1 MASTTTAKR
10 FHHDLRSLADGYGV
24 LCLIAERKSSVMARH
39 SGHGTRSVAPIPLNL
54 GAWQLRQDIDRLV
67 ESLATAIGLRYRHM
81 DTVSLLKGIMRY
93 EPRLLNRPD
102 MPAIVELTRQA
113 VIKLDRTLNPPPET
127 KMIGWCPACGF
138 ELRCDELELKS
149 GYKACDRCSGEY
161 RIKDIQRASM
171 LRLAVG
177 ESRGTAA
184 EISRLLQPWGIDI
197 KSNTISHWGARG
209 LIQPVGM
216 DGERPVFLVWDVW
229 QAHVRKDG

>member
-24 LCLIAERKSSVMARH
+24 LCLIAERKASVMARH

-81 DTVSLLKGIMRY
+81 A
-93 EPRLLNRPD
+93 D

-113 VIKLDRTLNPPPET
+113 AIRLDRTLNPPPET